1 MAKVNNNKNFR
12 ELKWKKLTKNSGVNK
27 QIWEDEQMCRMKH
40 SLKYIVN
47 NLYTK
52 FCEKNK
58 LGLQSQEEFVLVH
71 GYNTLFMT

>member
-1 MAKVNNNKNFR
+1 
-12 ELKWKKLTKNSGVNK
+12 
-27 QIWEDEQMCRMKH
+27 MCRMKH